1 MAEITMTTSEYDAL
15 IESKK
20 SLERS
25 LEREMILQEQ
35 INKLNKEKFI
45 ALEDSQKSLIK
56 ITKSEITEH
65 MIIKRE
71 DYNNMLNELENRLNE
86 FIYLS
91 YARKIIT
98 PEDLKIILT
107 LKHNDIRDLFF
118 KKVKTTSC
126 SEEKEITYGI
136 DGIKSELRNKLD
148 DEIKSKIKQAEEN
161 ILKYDNLL
169 EENIKLDEMNISL
182 SEMNKKLIKDFE
194 ELQKKL
200 FLYENYY
207 DDFNRIRLILN
218 DKRFFRS
225 RYIQLKKIIK
235 IVQKKWE
242 LPKYSTSNNNETN
255 YHC

>member
-35 INKLNKEKFI
+35 INKLNKE
-45 ALEDSQKSLIK
+45 LEHSQKTLIK

-65 MIIKRE
+65 MVIKRE

-86 FIYLS
+86 FSYL
-91 YARKIIT
+91 YEHKTVT

-126 SEEKEITYGI
+126 SEEREITYGI

-169 EENIKLDEMNISL
+169 EENIELDEMNISL